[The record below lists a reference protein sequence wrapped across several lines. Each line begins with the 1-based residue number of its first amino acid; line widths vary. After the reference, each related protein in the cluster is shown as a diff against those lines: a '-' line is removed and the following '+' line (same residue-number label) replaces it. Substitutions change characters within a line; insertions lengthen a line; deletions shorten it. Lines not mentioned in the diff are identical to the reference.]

1 MAEMVRY
8 NDYYV
13 DMAYVLVKQKSNN
26 DEIKAAEDLYA
37 IDTILGG
44 MDTCINAHE
53 LDERLRNEYKTIGM
67 MEAVANK
74 FVFNDGRPMN
84 RIITDNEKI
93 MNSLKLDKMGIVA
106 DVLIKHNIIKCV
118 DTLYVKFKGNTTF

>member
-1 MAEMVRY
+1 
-8 NDYYV
+8 
-13 DMAYVLVKQKSNN
+13 
-26 DEIKAAEDLYA
+26 
-37 IDTILGG
+37 
-44 MDTCINAHE
+44 
-53 LDERLRNEYKTIGM
+53 
-67 MEAVANK
+67 
-74 FVFNDGRPMN
+74 MN

>member
-13 DMAYVLVKQKSNN
+13 DMAYVLVKQKSND

-44 MDTCINAHE
+44 MDTYINAHE
-53 LDERLRNEYKTIGM
+53 LDE
-67 MEAVANK
+67 
-74 FVFNDGRPMN
+74 
-84 RIITDNEKI
+84 
-93 MNSLKLDKMGIVA
+93 
-106 DVLIKHNIIKCV
+106 
-118 DTLYVKFKGNTTF
+118 